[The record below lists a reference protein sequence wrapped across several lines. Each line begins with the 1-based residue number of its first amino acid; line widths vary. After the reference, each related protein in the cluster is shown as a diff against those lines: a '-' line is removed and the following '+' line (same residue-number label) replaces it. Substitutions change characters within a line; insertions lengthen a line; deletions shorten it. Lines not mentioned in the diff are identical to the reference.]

1 MKKLLAVLL
10 ALFMLLALVGCGSKS
25 SSSDSSST
33 SGDTVELVWWA
44 HQEEQWVNTYN
55 KVIELFEAENPGIKV
70 KLETFPYDEFE
81 SKVLTAL
88 SSKTGG
94 ADIYEMW
101 GGWGVDYASTGALAA
116 LPDSIANEIVNDAY
130 EPTYG
135 SLYHEGKL
143 YGLPLEFNIEYGG
156 LLVNLNLLNQNG
168 LKPAE
173 TWTDLVVQAK
183 SLTKKG
189 DNGLEQKGFDFCNLD
204 SVTYLFTAM
213 ILQQGANYRNEDGTF
228 NFTSDAAKKAFE
240 ELASLLTTN
249 QVTEPG
255 ELVNAEIIGYNELFA
270 GKTAYVPRG
279 PWVIPTGTASEA
291 DGGFALEL
299 GKDFD
304 YIALPI
310 YAGTEA
316 KFVAETGWSLAVNA
330 KSEKQ
335 EAAFK
340 FVDFLFRDDIA
351 SIINLGCGTIPAK
364 KSVATSDAYLSL
376 CPYAAPLVKILDKA
390 SYIGAFNTDNFK
402 EIIANHLVDYTSNKY
417 ASVDECLKD
426 METECNAMVG
436 K

>member
-1 MKKLLAVLL
+1 MKKLLTVLL
-10 ALFMLLALVGCGSKS
+10 ALVMLLALVGCGSKS
-25 SSSDSSST
+25 SDAAKSD
-33 SGDTVELVWWA
+33 GDTVELVWWA
-44 HQEEQWVNTYN
+44 HHEEQWVNTYK
-55 KVIELFEAENPGIKV
+55 KVIEGFEAENPGIKI

-81 SKVLTAL
+81 SKVLTSL
-88 SSKTGG
+88 SSQSGG

-101 GGWGVDYASTGALAA
+101 GGWGVDYAPTGALAA
-116 LPDSIANEIVNDAY
+116 LPDSIASVIVNDAY

-135 SLYHEGKL
+135 SLYHESKL

-156 LLVNLNLLNQNG
+156 MLVNLNLLNDNG

-173 TWTDLVVQAK
+173 TWADLVSQAK
-183 SLTKKG
+183 SLTVEG
-189 DNGLEQKGFDFCNLD
+189 DNGLVQKGFDFCNLD
-204 SVTYLFTAM
+204 SVTYLYTAM

-228 NFTSDAAKKAFE
+228 NFTSEEAKKAFE

-249 QVTEPG
+249 KVTEPG

-270 GKTAYVPRG
+270 GLTAYVPRG
-279 PWVIPTGTASEA
+279 PWVVPTGVASEEE
-291 DGGFALEL
+291 GGFALEM

-304 YIALPI
+304 YVALPA
-310 YAGTEA
+310 YGEEV
-316 KFVAETGWSLAVNA
+316 KFVAETGWSLAINS

-340 FVDFLFRDDIA
+340 FIDYLFRDDVA

-364 KSVATSDAYLSL
+364 KSVATSDAYVEL
-376 CPYAAPLVKILDKA
+376 CPYAKPLVKILDKA
-390 SYIGAFNTDNFK
+390 GYIGAFNTDNFK

-417 ASVDECLKD
+417 TSVDECLKGI
-426 METECNAMVG
+426 ETECNAMVG